1 MVTTIVFVIIGV
13 IFVGAYAA
21 WRYKKATAAQER
33 FASLIPPKNRPSWNV
48 SNRLQLKRA
57 ENSALTVTDEGSPV
71 VGDSEL
77 TVAVGPALKIGTF
90 DVGFLRDLSIVAAA
104 ADGAIAGSFI
114 ADAALKIDPQVLHA
128 LEFSTAEHL
137 HGLADVDS
145 YVQAHF
151 FSAPIASADGWF
163 ERLTGYVAEQKAAT
177 ALEQM
182 GHHVEFAPVANQPVW
197 DLMVDGHPAQIKE
210 GLAGATDFVAH
221 HPGVDVFTG
230 PDVAVAMH
238 DPSVHALDV
247 LDKDSIH
254 AATEQTLNGV
264 DGVVDPGFHI
274 PFITMAFSSW
284 REASLLWNE
293 KKTFAH
299 ALKDVGVDVV
309 GVGAGALAGAKAGGL
324 LGAWFGPVGAA
335 IGGVAGS
342 IVGAIGG
349 KFTATAIRYAGF
361 REARD
366 AYNRSV
372 TNAQKAVELE
382 IRMSKERIIELQ
394 AQYQQRFAEDRGKV
408 EESAK
413 RRIGAISIRFEDE
426 LFAFCEQFPHF
437 LRDLKS
443 KLEREEK
450 EVLSRLPSRS
460 ILGWLLA
467 SESDLYR
474 GVVRDWF
481 ARAQKLVNAE
491 LHTYAEVTPRNFR
504 TLYAEVQ
511 RFLREYEFELESL
524 ANELRRMADE
534 RALAEKQ
541 AEAVRID
548 AVAEVAR
555 VRNDLIQEFGKH
567 VVPLHERIVS
577 KIQSWN
583 RTIGDRRSVLKRE
596 ADAIGV
602 EL

>member
-1 MVTTIVFVIIGV
+1 MV
-13 IFVGAYAA
+13 
-21 WRYKKATAAQER
+21 
-33 FASLIPPKNRPSWNV
+33 N
-48 SNRLQLKRA
+48 
-57 ENSALTVTDEGSPV
+57 
-71 VGDSEL
+71 
-77 TVAVGPALKIGTF
+77 
-90 DVGFLRDLSIVAAA
+90 
-104 ADGAIAGSFI
+104 
-114 ADAALKIDPQVLHA
+114 
-128 LEFSTAEHL
+128 
-137 HGLADVDS
+137 
-145 YVQAHF
+145 
-151 FSAPIASADGWF
+151 
-163 ERLTGYVAEQKAAT
+163 
-177 ALEQM
+177 
-182 GHHVEFAPVANQPVW
+182 
-197 DLMVDGHPAQIKE
+197 GHPAQIKE

-443 KLEREEK
+443 EAGTRREGGTVATTLAQHIGMASSVRERPLSWGRPGLVCSSP
-450 EVLSRLPSRS
+450 EV
-460 ILGWLLA
+460 
-467 SESDLYR
+467 
-474 GVVRDWF
+474 
-481 ARAQKLVNAE
+481 VNAE

-511 RFLREYEFELESL
+511 RFLEKYEFELESL
-524 ANELRRMADE
+524 LMSCGGWLMNARWLRSR
-534 RALAEKQ
+534 Q
-541 AEAVRID
+541 
-548 AVAEVAR
+548 
-555 VRNDLIQEFGKH
+555 
-567 VVPLHERIVS
+567 
-577 KIQSWN
+577 
-583 RTIGDRRSVLKRE
+583 KRF
-596 ADAIGV
+596 V
-602 EL
+602 